1 MYRPCPA
8 CGSEQASSAFFC
20 SACGTSLG
28 QDVRRGAGTDDRQ
41 ERRVVTVLFADL
53 AGSTALGRK
62 LDPEEVRDLQGDLFE
77 LLHSEVERFGGT
89 TEKFVG
95 DAILA
100 VFGIPQ
106 THEDDPER
114 AVRAALAAHD
124 QFAAFADRVRAEYGA
139 EVGLRIGVN
148 TGEVVAGREAA
159 ARGELMVSGDA
170 VNVVARLQQTAR
182 PGEVLVGERTH
193 VATNRAITYG
203 ARREIE
209 VKGTGTGFPAWAALV
224 AAVEP
229 TIRTAGSLSA
239 PFIGRDEELAVL
251 GAVASRVDR
260 DRVAQFVTLFGA
272 AGVGKSRLLNELLG
286 HLPGARVLKGRCLP
300 YGEGITYWPLAE
312 AAKTD
317 AGIFDTDRFDA
328 ALAKLKHAVASVVED
343 APSDVFE
350 AIAWTIGLSVP
361 GSAIITADPEYVRA
375 ALEDAWQQYVGALG
389 RQQLTVLVVE
399 DVHWASAALLDVL
412 EHLAES
418 LAGTRV
424 LIVCTARPEFLDHRP
439 TWGAGKQNATTLS
452 LAPLTAEESTRLV
465 SSLLGEAQVPEDL
478 RRPILASA
486 EGNPFFV
493 EEMLQMLI
501 EEGALERHNGGWA
514 ATRRLSEVPI
524 PDSVH
529 GVIAARIDLLEANER
544 DALRRCSVVGRVF
557 WPSAVGVDE
566 EAVAPLSRRGLILP
580 RPESVMSGLQEFA
593 FKHALTRDVA
603 YGSLPHAERRDLHR
617 RVAEWI
623 QRVAPDRDVE
633 TAELAAYHYREAIS
647 YGEDDPEVVRR
658 AFDLLLATGQS
669 ALHRG
674 AFIAARTQFEHA
686 AALSAGDDRYASAVL
701 ALAELDA
708 MEARWADAL
717 RRLDLIEELVA
728 DSDPRMLSAA
738 LALRSRVCW
747 LGGSWEEAFAAANGA
762 VSALAGLPESDQ
774 LARALARRSQI
785 EMLKNRPEAV
795 EHSVEAIA
803 VADRVGDSFA
813 AVNARINL
821 FTARA
826 GAGIGPNVQEVLDIA
841 KAATAAGAH
850 EEAFRTIVNFVWSAH
865 GHLSVDEIESVATAA
880 RAGKLPPPPSIA
892 AYLEL
897 SLAGILF
904 VPAGRW
910 AEAQAILDGVDGPG
924 LNASSALVW
933 RTTVGGLALRRG
945 DLAGAEETL
954 GELRELAVASGEPQ
968 RIIPMACVVLP
979 WLHVSGEH
987 GELRAVARETLDAM
1001 EGQWP
1006 ASIALDGIVRTLAAA
1021 EELELLADI
1030 TESVRRLSAGVEAG
1044 SRALSLIAAE
1054 GLTALAADRA
1064 DEAVSHLSAATARQD
1079 ALGLA
1084 YDSACLKLDLARALD
1099 RAGSPAEAAE
1109 RREEA
1114 TSLLAALG
1122 CVNPF

>member
-1 MYRPCPA
+1 MR
-8 CGSEQASSAFFC
+8 SRHSS
-20 SACGTSLG
+20 
-28 QDVRRGAGTDDRQ
+28 
-41 ERRVVTVLFADL
+41 
-53 AGSTALGRK
+53 
-62 LDPEEVRDLQGDLFE
+62 
-77 LLHSEVERFGGT
+77 
-89 TEKFVG
+89 
-95 DAILA
+95 
-100 VFGIPQ
+100 
-106 THEDDPER
+106 
-114 AVRAALAAHD
+114 
-124 QFAAFADRVRAEYGA
+124 
-139 EVGLRIGVN
+139 RI
-148 TGEVVAGREAA
+148 
-159 ARGELMVSGDA
+159 
-170 VNVVARLQQTAR
+170 Q
-182 PGEVLVGERTH
+182 
-193 VATNRAITYG
+193 
-203 ARREIE
+203 
-209 VKGTGTGFPAWAALV
+209 
-224 AAVEP
+224 
-229 TIRTAGSLSA
+229 IR
-239 PFIGRDEELAVL
+239 
-251 GAVASRVDR
+251 
-260 DRVAQFVTLFGA
+260 
-272 AGVGKSRLLNELLG
+272 
-286 HLPGARVLKGRCLP
+286 
-300 YGEGITYWPLAE
+300 
-312 AAKTD
+312 
-317 AGIFDTDRFDA
+317 
-328 ALAKLKHAVASVVED
+328 
-343 APSDVFE
+343 
-350 AIAWTIGLSVP
+350 
-361 GSAIITADPEYVRA
+361 
-375 ALEDAWQQYVGALG
+375 
-389 RQQLTVLVVE
+389 
-399 DVHWASAALLDVL
+399 
-412 EHLAES
+412 
-418 LAGTRV
+418 
-424 LIVCTARPEFLDHRP
+424 
-439 TWGAGKQNATTLS
+439 
-452 LAPLTAEESTRLV
+452 
-465 SSLLGEAQVPEDL
+465 
-478 RRPILASA
+478 
-486 EGNPFFV
+486 
-493 EEMLQMLI
+493 
-501 EEGALERHNGGWA
+501 
-514 ATRRLSEVPI
+514 
-524 PDSVH
+524 
-529 GVIAARIDLLEANER
+529 
-544 DALRRCSVVGRVF
+544 
-557 WPSAVGVDE
+557 
-566 EAVAPLSRRGLILP
+566 RRGLILP

-633 TAELAAYHYREAIS
+633 SRQLAAYHYREAIS
-647 YGEDDPEVVRR
+647 NEYGEDDPEVVRR

-708 MEARWADAL
+708 MEARWACAP

-728 DSDPRMLSAA
+728 DSDARMRSAT

-795 EHSVEAIA
+795 EHSIEAIA
-803 VADRVGDSFA
+803 VADRVGDNFA

-826 GAGIGPNVQEVLDIA
+826 GAGVGPNVQKGPRHRQCRDGGG
-841 KAATAAGAH
+841 GA
-850 EEAFRTIVNFVWSAH
+850 RRGVPDDRQLGLVVRH
-865 GHLSVDEIESVATAA
+865 GHLSVDEIESVATTA

-910 AEAQAILDGVDGPG
+910 AEAQAIIDGVDGPG

-987 GELRAVARETLDAM
+987 DELREVARETLDAM

-1030 TESVRRLSAGVEAG
+1030 TESVKRLSAGVEAG

-1054 GLTALAADRA
+1054 GLNALAADRA

-1099 RAGSPAEAAE
+1099 RAGSPAEA
-1109 RREEA
+1109 R
-1114 TSLLAALG
+1114 
-1122 CVNPF
+1122 